1 MTSSP
6 TKARRGPLGDFFRR
20 QPYAAGATIVFLLL
34 VLAAIAA
41 PLITRF
47 GPEEMMV
54 VDRMQSPNATYL
66 LGTDHFGRDM
76 LSRVVYGARISLR
89 VGALVVLFTTIAG
102 LVIGAI
108 AGYYRRMDGI
118 LMRIMDAMMA
128 FPSIL
133 LAIAIMSVLGRSEFN
148 AVLALTIVYIPGIA
162 RLVRASVMSAKQL
175 EFADA
180 VRAMGGSD
188 VRIIVRHVLPNILSP
203 LVVQSTFIFVYA
215 ILAEAGLSFL
225 GVGTPPSIPSWGNI
239 LSEGRQYM
247 IDAPWIMLYAGLAVS
262 LTVLCLNVIG
272 DGLRDILDPRSAK
285 GLPR

>member
-1 MTSSP
+1 MTSSR
-6 TKARRGPLGDFFRR
+6 TRLGVLGEFTRR
-20 QPYAAGATIVFLLL
+20 QPHAAGAAIVFLLL
-34 VLAAIAA
+34 VLAAVAA

-54 VDRMQSPNATYL
+54 IDRMQSPNATYL

-76 LSRVVYGARISLR
+76 LARVVYGARISLR
-89 VGALVVLFTTIAG
+89 VGALVVVFTTIAG

-247 IDAPWIMLYAGLAVS
+247 IDAPWIMLHPGLAVS

>member
-1 MTSSP
+1 MTSSR
-6 TKARRGPLGDFFRR
+6 TRLGVLGEFTRR
-20 QPYAAGATIVFLLL
+20 QPHAAGAAIVFLLL
-34 VLAAIAA
+34 VLAAVAA

-54 VDRMQSPNATYL
+54 IDRMQSPNATYL

-76 LSRVVYGARISLR
+76 LARVVYGARISLR
-89 VGALVVLFTTIAG
+89 VGALVVVFTTIAG

-247 IDAPWIMLYAGLAVS
+247 IDAPWIMLYPGLAVS

>member
-1 MTSSP
+1 MTSSR
-6 TKARRGPLGDFFRR
+6 TRLGVLGEFTRR
-20 QPYAAGATIVFLLL
+20 QPHAAGAAIVFLLL
-34 VLAAIAA
+34 VLAAVAA
-41 PLITRF
+41 PLITHF

-54 VDRMQSPNATYL
+54 IDRMQSPNATYL

-76 LSRVVYGARISLR
+76 LARVVYGARISLR
-89 VGALVVLFTTIAG
+89 VGALVVVFTTIAG

-247 IDAPWIMLYAGLAVS
+247 IDAPWIMLYPGLAVS